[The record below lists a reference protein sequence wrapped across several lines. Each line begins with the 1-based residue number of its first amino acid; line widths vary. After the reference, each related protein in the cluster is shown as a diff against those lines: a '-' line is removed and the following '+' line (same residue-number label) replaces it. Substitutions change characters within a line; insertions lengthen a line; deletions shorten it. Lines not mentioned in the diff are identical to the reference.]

1 MKIAIAGMGLIGG
14 SIYKAALRAGH
25 AAVGFRRNDAVDVS
39 DADVVFVALPPDS
52 IVPWIRRHSPGFRP
66 GTVVVDVCGVKT
78 PVMSAMAETLPA
90 GWIFVGGHPMA
101 GKEVG
106 GYENSTPDLF
116 KGASMIL
123 TPMPDTPDGTL
134 EMLRALFA
142 DLGFARVV
150 VTDAAHHDEMI
161 AFTSQLCHVIASAY
175 AQDPRVKDAVG
186 YSAGSYAN
194 MTRIATMDPSTW
206 ASLFLADRAALV
218 DVLDGFIVRLGEF
231 RDSLASSDRAS
242 LERLIAAGA
251 AAKRAELAMRAGGRP
266 D

>member
-25 AAVGFRRNDAVDVS
+25 EAKGFRRGDVVDVS
-39 DADVVFVALPPDS
+39 DSDVVFVALPPDS
-52 IVPWIRRHSPGFRP
+52 IVPWIRAHSAEFRR
-66 GTVVVDVCGVKT
+66 GAVVVDVCGVKT
-78 PVMSAMAETLPA
+78 PVMSAMAETPPV

-101 GKEVG
+101 GKEVS

-123 TPMPDTPDGTL
+123 TPMPDTPDATL
-134 EMLRALFA
+134 SALRSLFIE
-142 DLGFARVV
+142 LGFGRVV

-194 MTRIATMDPSTW
+194 MTRIATMDPATW

-218 DVLDGFIVRLGEF
+218 DVLDGFIARLGEF
-231 RDSLASSDRAS
+231 RDSLAASDRTS
-242 LERLIAAGA
+242 LEHLIAAGA
-251 AAKRAELAMRAGGRP
+251 AAKRAELAQRTSPVM
-266 D
+266 